1 MKKMFLLGLALAM
14 IFASSC
20 GGTVPSGKSIT
31 TAAGE
36 EASRPADTD
45 PAAGDARLLQLAVN
59 GMPLPDFD
67 PDNTAY
73 TFSGENAESMAVE
86 AVAAQEGAA
95 VAVTQNGASVTV
107 TVTSKNGENQR
118 VYTLDACVALEGRV
132 VNHNGAN
139 ATVTYVIDDGD
150 QQTAVSVIR
159 NMAAKYPSLAASFAL
174 VTEDLATFKTVEG
187 GDGVPEYL
195 KDENGNYVYSK
206 NNANWNFWDKMLH
219 KYGRDGF
226 EAVSHSHTHRYWG
239 ESDAGGTFDFRL
251 SNGKTVTSE
260 AFPRG
265 NVSKEFWGSNQI
277 IRELGQRGLVFVRP
291 GLTHEGQGLTA
302 IPGFWDNMQNSGA
315 FIGARGT
322 YTHPDKPETMLNS
335 FTDFGN
341 ADARFFLKS
350 YMVQHYNTSP
360 GVKTEKGK
368 STPEECLAEGI
379 EYWTDYIDA
388 AVENNAWAAFCI
400 HTIRPDTHVGSGH
413 YIFNSQAD
421 ALFAYTEQLSAE
433 NKVWVANLTDAFLY
447 AIEWST
453 SSVEAYQVGND
464 RVVVSLSCREDAEIY
479 CLPLTVRVQLPAG
492 KTAASLDG
500 TVLPTVEEEGRVYAC
515 LDLAP
520 GSEVTLD
527 LQ

>member
-1 MKKMFLLGLALAM
+1 MKKILLLGLALAM
-14 IFASSC
+14 IFAVSC
-20 GGTVPSGKSIT
+20 GGAVPSAENAT

-36 EASRPADTD
+36 AVPRPTDTD
-45 PAAGDARLLQLAVN
+45 PAAGDARLRQLAVN

-67 PDNTAY
+67 PDKTAY
-73 TFSGENAESMAVE
+73 TVSVENAGSMTVE

-95 VAVTQNGASVTV
+95 VAVMQDGASVTV

-132 VNHNGAN
+132 VNRNGAN

-150 QQTAVSVIR
+150 QQTAVTVMGS
-159 NMAAKYPSLAASFAL
+159 MAAKYPSLAASFAL
-174 VTEDLATFKTVEG
+174 ITERLAAFQTVEG
-187 GDGVPEYL
+187 ADGVLEYL

-219 KYGRDGF
+219 RDGCDGF
-226 EAVSHSHTHRYWG
+226 EAVSHSHTHKYWG
-239 ESDAGGTFDFRL
+239 ESDEGGEFTFRL

-302 IPGFWDNMQNSGA
+302 IPGFWDSMQNSGA

-322 YTHPDKPETMLNS
+322 YTHPDEPETMLNS
-335 FTDFGN
+335 FTAFGD

-368 STPEECLAEGI
+368 STPEECLSAGI
-379 EYWTDYIDA
+379 GYWTDYIDA

-400 HTIRPDTHVGSGH
+400 HTIRPDTHTGSGH
-413 YIFNSQAD
+413 YIFTSQAD
-421 ALFAYTEQLSAE
+421 ALFAYTEHLSAE

-464 RVVVSLSCREDAEIY
+464 RVMVSLSCREEAEIY
-479 CLPLTVRVQLPAG
+479 CLPLTVRVQLPVG